1 MSDPNGQLRFDGLAS
16 RDDSRQARRQ
26 RLGSGSRLSDQ
37 LLKPEEVRL
46 ILNVSRSWLYEAAN
60 AGRIPSIRLGPDGPL
75 RFDPDAIERWLE
87 RRGRVTPAS

>member
-1 MSDPNGQLRFDGLAS
+1 MPDPNGQLHFDRLLS
-16 RDDSRQARRQ
+16 LDEDHRD
-26 RLGSGSRLSDQ
+26 RLQ
-37 LLKPEEVRL
+37 TLLKPEDLRL

-87 RRGRVTPAS
+87 RRGGVTPAS